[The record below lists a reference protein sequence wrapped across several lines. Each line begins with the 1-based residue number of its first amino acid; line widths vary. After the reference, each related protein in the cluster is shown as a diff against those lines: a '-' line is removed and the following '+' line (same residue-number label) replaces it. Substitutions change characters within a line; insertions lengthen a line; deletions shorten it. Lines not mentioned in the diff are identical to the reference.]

1 MAKTVNYAGTVL
13 GLNTEKYTK
22 SLNTLKTQSASCAN
36 SIKNSF
42 KGMAAGLAGAFSA
55 VASFNKIV
63 NSLKDYESKVSSL
76 SAITGNIEDAKLLFN
91 DLNNLS
97 RKIPQQFD
105 DITAAAVN
113 LNKSGIVPTEENIKA
128 LSAIAVGTNNTLASV
143 SQVVTSAA
151 LGQVKALKQLGIVA
165 KATGDQIEVS
175 YKGQKT
181 VIDNTSESIMKY
193 ISDISKNNFAETLNF
208 QMRGMTGATKN
219 LSDAWSDMW
228 TAIATGDVGK
238 EIADSIYTASRALD
252 SFTAWLKSAEIQQAL
267 GGIVRAFKGAFSTI
281 VNGLSN
287 LWQPFAD
294 FFSNL
299 SDAGE
304 KTCKAEIGYFEG
316 WFDFVRLGLGDITA
330 QLDTWYK
337 QLQAYA
343 ERAGSIIAQTVH
355 GTTYEVMNRADM
367 SVKMLAKIKEL
378 GLENTALVKRS
389 GKVDLSAILQLPKD
403 HPLLTYYMEE
413 RKRVTDANKQ
423 MKNAELASED
433 AFQKQLA
440 DIEKKNDAERK
451 KAYDDLIQTRINL
464 QNSLK
469 TKSLNYDDIFKM
481 SGGGTS
487 GSTAASSAARKL
499 AEETDKARKAYE
511 NLNAEIQRMKFN
523 ALDAIEQENTTYA
536 DRMTVLKTALEQSAI
551 TQEQYRATETELTQL
566 HLDKL
571 SELYNE
577 HYNEEAEKRNQ
588 ALQEMKQR
596 EEDWNS
602 DSTVL
607 DQFSEKIAKYN
618 LNWANLI
625 SGDFSKAKLTG
636 TQIVGVYSQ
645 AGKAISDYFGNVAQG
660 FEKNSSIY
668 KGLFALQKGFAVA
681 SSMISMY
688 QGAMNAMAA
697 PYPANLIA
705 WAQVIGQGLQII
717 SQLKSVNYSGAYDK
731 GGYIPSGAVG
741 LVGEIGPELVRGP
754 ATVTGRKDTEDL
766 MKNNGN
772 NVTVNLIEDSSRA
785 GQVNQRNSETD
796 NQMIIDVIVANIRN
810 GGEVANAMSGTYGL
824 ARQGY

>member
-76 SAITGNIEDAKLLFN
+76 SAITGNIEDAKILFN

-175 YKGQKT
+175 YKGQKS

-193 ISDISKNNFAETLNF
+193 INDISKNNFAETLNF

-252 SFTAWLKSAEIQQAL
+252 SFTAWLKSAEVQQAL

-281 VNGLSN
+281 ANGLSN
-287 LWQPFAD
+287 LWQPFSD

-389 GKVDLSAILQLPKD
+389 GKVDLSAILQLPKG
-403 HPLLTYYMEE
+403 HPLLDYYMSE
-413 RKRVTDANKQ
+413 RKRVADANKQ
-423 MKNAELASED
+423 MKNTELASED

-469 TKSLNYDDIFKM
+469 TKSLNYNDIFKM
-481 SGGGTS
+481 SGAGTS
-487 GSTAASSAARKL
+487 GSTAASSAAKKL

-511 NLNAEIQRMKFN
+511 NLNAEIQRMKYN
-523 ALDAIEQENTTYA
+523 ALDAIEQENITYA

-571 SELYNE
+571 SELYSE
-577 HYNEEAEKRNQ
+577 HYKEEAEKRTQ
-588 ALQEMKQR
+588 ALQEIKQR

-602 DSTVL
+602 NSTVL

-645 AGKAISDYFGNVAQG
+645 AGKAISDYFGSVAQG
-660 FEKNSSIY
+660 FEKNSGIY

-717 SQLKSVNYSGAYDK
+717 GQLKSVNYTGAYDK

-766 MKNNGN
+766 MKNSGN

-785 GQVNQRNSETD
+785 GQVQQRTD
-796 NQMIIDVIVANIRN
+796 NDQQMIIDVIVANIRN

>member
-76 SAITGNIEDAKLLFN
+76 SAITGNIEDAKILFN

-175 YKGQKT
+175 YKGQKS

-252 SFTAWLKSAEIQQAL
+252 SFTEWLKSAEVQQAL
-267 GGIVRAFKGAFSTI
+267 GGIVRVFKGAFSTI
-281 VNGLSN
+281 ANGLSN
-287 LWQPFAD
+287 LWQPFSD

-367 SVKMLAKIKEL
+367 SVKMLSKIKEL
-378 GLENTALVKRS
+378 GLENTALVKKS
-389 GKVDLSAILQLPKD
+389 GKVDLSAILQLPKG
-403 HPLLTYYMEE
+403 HPLLDYYMAE
-413 RKRVTDANKQ
+413 RKRVTDANKH
-423 MKNAELASED
+423 MKDAELVSED

-440 DIEKKNDAERK
+440 DIEKKNDEERK
-451 KAYDDLIQTRINL
+451 KAYNDLIQTRINL

-469 TKSLNYDDIFKM
+469 TKSLNYNDIFKM
-481 SGGGTS
+481 SGAGTS

-499 AEETDKARKAYE
+499 AEETDKARKSYE
-511 NLNAEIQRMKFN
+511 NLTAEIQRMKFN
-523 ALDAIEQENTTYA
+523 ALDAIEQENSTYA
-536 DRMTVLKTALEQSAI
+536 NRMTVLKTALEQSAI

-571 SELYNE
+571 SELYSE
-577 HYNEEAEKRNQ
+577 HYEREAEKRNQ

-602 DSTVL
+602 NSTVL

-636 TQIVGVYSQ
+636 TQIAGVYSQ

-717 SQLKSVNYSGAYDK
+717 GQLKSVNYSGAYDK
-731 GGYIPSGAVG
+731 GGYIPSGSIG

-766 MKNNGN
+766 MKNNGS

-785 GQVNQRNSETD
+785 GQVQQRTD
-796 NQMIIDVIVANIRN
+796 NDQQMIIDVIVANIRN

>member
-76 SAITGNIEDAKLLFN
+76 SAITGNIEDAKILFN

-113 LNKSGIVPTEENIKA
+113 LNKSGIVPTEENIRA

-151 LGQVKALKQLGIVA
+151 LGQVKTLKQLGIVA

-252 SFTAWLKSAEIQQAL
+252 SFTAWLKSAEVQQAL

-281 VNGLSN
+281 ANGLSN
-287 LWQPFAD
+287 LWQPFSD

-367 SVKMLAKIKEL
+367 SVKMLSKIKEL
-378 GLENTALVKRS
+378 GLENTALVKKS
-389 GKVDLSAILQLPKD
+389 GKVDLSAILQLPKG
-403 HPLLTYYMEE
+403 HPLLDYYMAE

-423 MKNAELASED
+423 MKDAELVSED

-440 DIEKKNDAERK
+440 DIEKKNDEERK

-469 TKSLNYDDIFKM
+469 TKSLNYNDIFKM
-481 SGGGTS
+481 SGSGS
-487 GSTAASSAARKL
+487 AGSTAASSAARKL

-511 NLNAEIQRMKFN
+511 NLNSEIQRMKFN
-523 ALDAIEQENTTYA
+523 ALDAIEQENATYA

-551 TQEQYRATETELTQL
+551 TQEQYRATEQELTQL

-571 SELYNE
+571 SELYSE
-577 HYNEEAEKRNQ
+577 HYKEEAEKRNQ

-660 FEKNSSIY
+660 FEKNSGIY

-717 SQLKSVNYSGAYDK
+717 GQLKSVNYSGAYDK
-731 GGYIPSGAVG
+731 GGYIPSGSVG

-785 GQVNQRNSETD
+785 GQVQQRTD
-796 NQMIIDVIVANIRN
+796 NDQQMIIDVIVANIRN

>member
-76 SAITGNIEDAKLLFN
+76 SAITGNIEDAKILFN

-193 ISDISKNNFAETLNF
+193 INDISKNNFAETLNF

-228 TAIATGDVGK
+228 TAIATGDVGR
-238 EIADSIYTASRALD
+238 EIADSIYSASRALD

-281 VNGLSN
+281 ANGLSN

-343 ERAGSIIAQTVH
+343 ERAGSIIAQTV
-355 GTTYEVMNRADM
+355 M

-378 GLENTALVKRS
+378 GLENTALVKKS
-389 GKVDLSAILQLPKD
+389 GKVDLSAILQLPKG
-403 HPLLTYYMEE
+403 HPLLDYYMSE
-413 RKRVTDANKQ
+413 RKRVADANKQ
-423 MKNAELASED
+423 MKNTELASED
-433 AFQKQLA
+433 AFQKRLA
-440 DIEKKNDAERK
+440 DIEKKNDDERK

-469 TKSLNYDDIFKM
+469 TKSLNYNDIFKM
-481 SGGGTS
+481 SGAGTS
-487 GSTAASSAARKL
+487 GSTAASAAARKL

-511 NLNAEIQRMKFN
+511 NLNAEI
-523 ALDAIEQENTTYA
+523 
-536 DRMTVLKTALEQSAI
+536 
-551 TQEQYRATETELTQL
+551 
-566 HLDKL
+566 
-571 SELYNE
+571 E
-577 HYNEEAEKRNQ
+577 HH
-588 ALQEMKQR
+588 
-596 EEDWNS
+596 
-602 DSTVL
+602 
-607 DQFSEKIAKYN
+607 
-618 LNWANLI
+618 
-625 SGDFSKAKLTG
+625 
-636 TQIVGVYSQ
+636 
-645 AGKAISDYFGNVAQG
+645 
-660 FEKNSSIY
+660 
-668 KGLFALQKGFAVA
+668 
-681 SSMISMY
+681 
-688 QGAMNAMAA
+688 
-697 PYPANLIA
+697 
-705 WAQVIGQGLQII
+705 
-717 SQLKSVNYSGAYDK
+717 
-731 GGYIPSGAVG
+731 
-741 LVGEIGPELVRGP
+741 
-754 ATVTGRKDTEDL
+754 
-766 MKNNGN
+766 
-772 NVTVNLIEDSSRA
+772 
-785 GQVNQRNSETD
+785 
-796 NQMIIDVIVANIRN
+796 IR
-810 GGEVANAMSGTYGL
+810 
-824 ARQGY
+824 

>member
-151 LGQVKALKQLGIVA
+151 LGQVKSLKQLGIVA
-165 KATGDQIEVS
+165 KVTGDQIEVS
-175 YKGQKT
+175 YKGQKS

-193 ISDISKNNFAETLNF
+193 IGDISKNNFAETLNF

-228 TAIATGDVGK
+228 TAIATGDVGR

-281 VNGLSN
+281 ANGLSN

-403 HPLLTYYMEE
+403 HPLLAYYMEE
-413 RKRVTDANKQ
+413 RKRVADANKQ
-423 MKNAELASED
+423 MKNTELASED

-440 DIEKKNDAERK
+440 DIEKKNNDERK

-469 TKSLNYDDIFKM
+469 TKSLNYNDIFKM
-481 SGGGTS
+481 SGAGTS

-499 AEETDKARKAYE
+499 AEETDKALKAYE

-523 ALDAIEQENTTYA
+523 ALDAIEQENSTYA
-536 DRMTVLKTALEQSAI
+536 ERMTVLKTALEQSAI

-571 SELYNE
+571 SELYSE
-577 HYNEEAEKRNQ
+577 HYKEEAEKRNQ
-588 ALQEMKQR
+588 ALQEIKQR

-602 DSTVL
+602 NSTVL

-645 AGKAISDYFGNVAQG
+645 AGKAISDYFGSVAQG
-660 FEKNSSIY
+660 FEKNSGIY

-705 WAQVIGQGLQII
+705 WAQVIGQGLQIVG
-717 SQLKSVNYSGAYDK
+717 QLKSVNYSGAYDK
-731 GGYIPSGAVG
+731 GGYIPSGSVG

-785 GQVNQRNSETD
+785 GQVQQRTD
-796 NQMIIDVIVANIRN
+796 NDQQTIIDVIVANIRN

>member
-42 KGMAAGLAGAFSA
+42 KGMAAGLTGAFSA

-76 SAITGNIEDAKLLFN
+76 SAITGNIEDAKILFQ

-193 ISDISKNNFAETLNF
+193 INDISKNNFAETLNF

-228 TAIATGDVGK
+228 TAIATGDVGR

-281 VNGLSN
+281 ANGLSN
-287 LWQPFAD
+287 LWQPFSD

-355 GTTYEVMNRADM
+355 GTTYDVMNRADL

-378 GLENTALVKRS
+378 GLENTALVKKS
-389 GKVDLSAILQLPKD
+389 GKVDLSAILQLPKG
-403 HPLLTYYMEE
+403 HPLLDYYMAE

-423 MKNAELASED
+423 IKNAELASED

-440 DIEKKNDAERK
+440 DIEKKNDEERK
-451 KAYDDLIQTRINL
+451 K
-464 QNSLK
+464 
-469 TKSLNYDDIFKM
+469 NYNDIFKM
-481 SGGGTS
+481 SGSGTS

-511 NLNAEIQRMKFN
+511 NLTAEIQRMKFN

-536 DRMTVLKTALEQSAI
+536 NRMTVLKTALEQSAI
-551 TQEQYRATETELTQL
+551 TQEQYRTTEQELTQL

-571 SELYNE
+571 SELYTE
-577 HYNEEAEKRNQ
+577 HYEREAEKRKEQ
-588 ALQEMKQR
+588 IDRLRETERDWSESTPLDAFTDKLQKYGLTW
-596 EEDWNS
+596 DN
-602 DSTVL
+602 VL
-607 DQFSEKIAKYN
+607 TGNFQKS
-618 LNWANLI
+618 
-625 SGDFSKAKLTG
+625 KLTA
-636 TQIVGVYSQ
+636 TQITGVYAQ
-645 AGKAISDYFGNVAQG
+645 ASSAIGGYIGNIAQG
-660 FEKNSSIY
+660 FEKNSGMY
-668 KGLFALQKGFAVA
+668 KALFALQKSFAVA
-681 SSMISMY
+681 SSILSIY
-688 QGAMNAMAA
+688 QGAANAMAA
-697 PYPANLIA
+697 PYPQNLVA
-705 WAQVIGQGLQII
+705 WAGVLAQGLSLVAQI
-717 SQLKSVNYSGAYDK
+717 KSINYSGAYDK
-731 GGYIPSGAVG
+731 GGYIPSGTVG
-741 LVGEIGPELVRGP
+741 LVGEIGPELIKGP
-754 ATVTGRKDTEDL
+754 ATVTGRKDTAEL
-766 MKNNGN
+766 MKQNTI
-772 NVTVNLIEDSSRA
+772 TVNLIEDSSKA
-785 GQVNQRNSETD
+785 GTVQQSERD
-796 NQMIIDVIVANIRN
+796 DQQMIDIFVANIRS
-810 GGEVANAMSGTYGL
+810 GGDTASVLESTYGL
-824 ARQGY
+824 KRVGY

>member
-22 SLNTLKTQSASCAN
+22 SLQTLKTQSASCAN

-76 SAITGNIEDAKLLFN
+76 SAITGNIEDAKLLFQ

-175 YKGQKT
+175 YKGQKS

-193 ISDISKNNFAETLNF
+193 ISDISKNNFAETLNY

-252 SFTAWLKSAEIQQAL
+252 SFTEWLKSAEVQQAL

-281 VNGLSN
+281 ANGLSN
-287 LWQPFAD
+287 LWQPFSD

-367 SVKMLAKIKEL
+367 SIKMLAKIKEL
-378 GLENTALVKRS
+378 GLENTALVKKS
-389 GKVDLSAILQLPKD
+389 GKVDLSAILQLPKG
-403 HPLLTYYMEE
+403 HPLLDYYMSE
-413 RKRVTDANKQ
+413 RKRVADANKQ
-423 MKNAELASED
+423 MKNTELASED

-440 DIEKKNDAERK
+440 DIENKNDAERK

-469 TKSLNYDDIFKM
+469 TKSLNYNDIFKM
-481 SGGGTS
+481 SGSGTS

-571 SELYNE
+571 SELHSE
-577 HYNEEAEKRNQ
+577 HYKEDAEKRNQ
-588 ALQEMKQR
+588 ALQEMKQQ

-645 AGKAISDYFGNVAQG
+645 AGKAISDYFGSVAQG
-660 FEKNSSIY
+660 FEKNSGIY

-697 PYPANLIA
+697 PYPANLLA

-717 SQLKSVNYSGAYDK
+717 GQLKSVNYTGAYDK

-741 LVGEIGPELVRGP
+741 LVGEIGPELIRGP
-754 ATVTGRKDTEDL
+754 ATVTGRKETEDL

-772 NVTVNLIEDSSRA
+772 NVTVNLIEDASRA
-785 GQVNQRNSETD
+785 GQVQQRTD
-796 NQMIIDVIVANIRN
+796 NDQQMIIDVIVANIRN

>member
-22 SLNTLKTQSASCAN
+22 SLQTLKTQSASCAN

-76 SAITGNIEDAKLLFN
+76 SAITGNIEDAKILFN

-252 SFTAWLKSAEIQQAL
+252 TFTAWLKSAEVQQAL

-281 VNGLSN
+281 ANGLSN
-287 LWQPFAD
+287 LWQPFSD

-367 SVKMLAKIKEL
+367 SVKMLSKIKEL

-389 GKVDLSAILQLPKD
+389 GKVDLSAILQLPKG
-403 HPLLTYYMEE
+403 HPLLDYYMSE

-423 MKNAELASED
+423 IKNTELASESE
-433 AFQKQLA
+433 FQKQLA
-440 DIEKKNDAERK
+440 DIEKKNNEERK

-469 TKSLNYDDIFKM
+469 TKSLNYNDIFKA
-481 SGGGTS
+481 SGAGTS

-523 ALDAIEQENTTYA
+523 ALDAIEQENSTYA

-551 TQEQYRATETELTQL
+551 TQEQYRTTEQELTQL

-571 SELYNE
+571 SELYSE
-577 HYNEEAEKRNQ
+577 HYKEEAEKRNQ

-602 DSTVL
+602 NSTVL

-618 LNWANLI
+618 LNWADLI

-645 AGKAISDYFGNVAQG
+645 AGKAISDYFGSVAQG

-717 SQLKSVNYSGAYDK
+717 GQLKSVNYSGAYDK

-766 MKNNGN
+766 MKNNGS

-785 GQVNQRNSETD
+785 GQVQQRTD
-796 NQMIIDVIVANIRN
+796 NDQQMIIDVIVSNIRN

>member
-42 KGMAAGLAGAFSA
+42 KGMAAGLTGAFSA

-175 YKGQKT
+175 YKGQKS

-193 ISDISKNNFAETLNF
+193 INDISKNNFAETLNF

-238 EIADSIYTASRALD
+238 EIADSIYTASKALD

-281 VNGLSN
+281 ANGLSN
-287 LWQPFAD
+287 LWQPFSD

-389 GKVDLSAILQLPKD
+389 GKVDLSAILQLPKG
-403 HPLLTYYMEE
+403 HPLLDYYMSE
-413 RKRVTDANKQ
+413 RSRVADANKQ

-469 TKSLNYDDIFKM
+469 TKSLNYNDIFKM
-481 SGGGTS
+481 SGAGTS

-511 NLNAEIQRMKFN
+511 NLTAEIQRMKFN

-551 TQEQYRATETELTQL
+551 TQEQYRSTEQELTQL

-571 SELYNE
+571 SELYSE
-577 HYNEEAEKRNQ
+577 HYEREAEKRNQ

-602 DSTVL
+602 NSTVL

-645 AGKAISDYFGNVAQG
+645 AGKAISDYFGSVAQG

-717 SQLKSVNYSGAYDK
+717 GQLKSVNYSGAYDK

-754 ATVTGRKDTEDL
+754 ATVTGRKDTEEL
-766 MKNNGN
+766 MKNNGS

-785 GQVNQRNSETD
+785 GQVQQRTD
-796 NQMIIDVIVANIRN
+796 NDQQTIIDVIVANIRN

>member
-193 ISDISKNNFAETLNF
+193 INDISKNNFAETLNF

-281 VNGLSN
+281 ANGLSN
-287 LWQPFAD
+287 LWQPFSD

-355 GTTYEVMNRADM
+355 GTTYDVMNRADL
-367 SVKMLAKIKEL
+367 SIKMLAKIKEL
-378 GLENTALVKRS
+378 GLENTALVKKS
-389 GKVDLSAILQLPKD
+389 GKVDLSAILQLPKG
-403 HPLLTYYMEE
+403 HPLLDYYMSE
-413 RKRVTDANKQ
+413 RKRVADANKQ
-423 MKNAELASED
+423 MKNTELASED

-469 TKSLNYDDIFKM
+469 TKSLNYNDIFKM
-481 SGGGTS
+481 SGSGTS

-523 ALDAIEQENTTYA
+523 ALDAIEQENSTYA

-571 SELYNE
+571 SELYSE
-577 HYNEEAEKRNQ
+577 HYKEEAEKRNQ
-588 ALQEMKQR
+588 ALQEIKQR

-602 DSTVL
+602 NSTVL

-645 AGKAISDYFGNVAQG
+645 AGKAISDYFGSVAQG
-660 FEKNSSIY
+660 FEKNSGIY

-717 SQLKSVNYSGAYDK
+717 GQLKSVNYSGAYDK

-754 ATVTGRKDTEDL
+754 ATVTGRKDTEEL
-766 MKNNGN
+766 MKNTGS
-772 NVTVNLIEDSSRA
+772 NVTVNLIEDASRA
-785 GQVNQRNSETD
+785 GQVQQRTD
-796 NQMIIDVIVANIRN
+796 NDQQTIIDVIVANIRN

>member
-22 SLNTLKTQSASCAN
+22 SLQTLKTQSASCAN

-55 VASFNKIV
+55 VASFHKIV

-76 SAITGNIEDAKLLFN
+76 SAITGNIEDAKILFQ

-175 YKGQKT
+175 YKGQKS

-228 TAIATGDVGK
+228 TAIATGDVGR

-252 SFTAWLKSAEIQQAL
+252 SFTAWLKSAEVQQAL

-281 VNGLSN
+281 ANGLSN
-287 LWQPFAD
+287 LWQPFSD

-355 GTTYEVMNRADM
+355 GTTYEVMNRADL
-367 SVKMLAKIKEL
+367 SVKMLSKIKEL
-378 GLENTALVKRS
+378 GLENTALVKKS
-389 GKVDLSAILQLPKD
+389 GKVDLSAILQLPKG
-403 HPLLTYYMEE
+403 HPLLDYYMAE

-423 MKNAELASED
+423 MKDAELVSED

-440 DIEKKNDAERK
+440 DIEKKNDEGRK
-451 KAYDDLIQTRINL
+451 KAYNDLIQTRINL

-469 TKSLNYDDIFKM
+469 TKSLNYNDIFKM
-481 SGGGTS
+481 SGAGTS

-523 ALDAIEQENTTYA
+523 ALDAIEQENSTYA

-571 SELYNE
+571 SELYSE
-577 HYNEEAEKRNQ
+577 HYEREAEKRNQ
-588 ALQEMKQR
+588 ALQEIKQR

-602 DSTVL
+602 NSTVL

-645 AGKAISDYFGNVAQG
+645 AGKAISDYFGSVAQG
-660 FEKNSSIY
+660 FEKNSGIY

-697 PYPANLIA
+697 PYPANLLA

-717 SQLKSVNYSGAYDK
+717 GQLKSVNYSGAYDK

-766 MKNNGN
+766 MKNNGS

-785 GQVNQRNSETD
+785 GQVQQRTD
-796 NQMIIDVIVANIRN
+796 NDQQTIIDVIVANIRN

>member
-175 YKGQKT
+175 YKGQKS

-193 ISDISKNNFAETLNF
+193 ISDISKNNFAETLNY

-219 LSDAWSDMW
+219 LSDAWGDMW
-228 TAIATGDVGK
+228 TAIATGDVGH

-252 SFTAWLKSAEIQQAL
+252 SFTAWLKSAEVQQAL

-281 VNGLSN
+281 ANGLSN
-287 LWQPFAD
+287 LWQPFSD

-378 GLENTALVKRS
+378 GLENTALVKKS
-389 GKVDLSAILQLPKD
+389 GKVDLSAILQLPKG
-403 HPLLTYYMEE
+403 HPLLDYYMAE

-423 MKNAELASED
+423 MKDAELASED

-469 TKSLNYDDIFKM
+469 TKSLNYNDIFKM
-481 SGGGTS
+481 SGSGTS

-511 NLNAEIQRMKFN
+511 NLTAEIQRMKFN
-523 ALDAIEQENTTYA
+523 ALDAIEQENSTYA

-571 SELYNE
+571 SELYSE
-577 HYNEEAEKRNQ
+577 HYKEEAEKRNQ
-588 ALQEMKQR
+588 ALQEIKQQ

-602 DSTVL
+602 NSTVL

-645 AGKAISDYFGNVAQG
+645 AGKAISDYFGSVAQG
-660 FEKNSSIY
+660 FEKNSGIY

-717 SQLKSVNYSGAYDK
+717 GQLKSVNCSGAYDK

-766 MKNNGN
+766 MKNNGS

-785 GQVNQRNSETD
+785 GQVQQRTD
-796 NQMIIDVIVANIRN
+796 NDQQMIIDVIVANIRN

>member
-42 KGMAAGLAGAFSA
+42 KGMAAGLTGAFSA

-193 ISDISKNNFAETLNF
+193 INDISKNNFAETLNF

-228 TAIATGDVGK
+228 TAIATGDVGR

-252 SFTAWLKSAEIQQAL
+252 SFTQWLKSAEVQQAL

-281 VNGLSN
+281 ANGLSN
-287 LWQPFAD
+287 LWQPFSD

-378 GLENTALVKRS
+378 GLENTALVKKS
-389 GKVDLSAILQLPKD
+389 GKVDLSAILQLPKG
-403 HPLLTYYMEE
+403 HPLLDYYMSE
-413 RKRVTDANKQ
+413 RKRVADANKE
-423 MKNAELASED
+423 MKNTELASED

-440 DIEKKNDAERK
+440 DIEKKNNQERA

-469 TKSLNYDDIFKM
+469 TKSLNYNDIFKM
-481 SGGGTS
+481 SGAGTS

-523 ALDAIEQENTTYA
+523 ALDAIEQENSTYA
-536 DRMTVLKTALEQSAI
+536 NRMTVLKTALEQNAI
-551 TQEQYRATETELTQL
+551 TQEQYRTTEQELTQL

-571 SELYNE
+571 SELYSE
-577 HYNEEAEKRNQ
+577 HYKEEAEKRNQ

-618 LNWANLI
+618 LNWSNLI

-645 AGKAISDYFGNVAQG
+645 AGKAISDYFGSVAQG
-660 FEKNSSIY
+660 FEKNSGIY

-697 PYPANLIA
+697 PYPANLLA

-717 SQLKSVNYSGAYDK
+717 GQLKSVNYSGAYDK

-741 LVGEIGPELVRGP
+741 LVGEIGPELIRGP
-754 ATVTGRKDTEDL
+754 ATVTGRKDTEEL

-785 GQVNQRNSETD
+785 GQVQQRTD
-796 NQMIIDVIVANIRN
+796 NDQQTIIDVIVANIRN

>member
-42 KGMAAGLAGAFSA
+42 KGMAAGLTGAFSA

-76 SAITGNIEDAKLLFN
+76 SAITGNIEDAKILFN

-113 LNKSGIVPTEENIKA
+113 LNKSGIAPTEENIKA

-175 YKGQKT
+175 YKGQKS

-193 ISDISKNNFAETLNF
+193 INDISKNNFAETLNF

-281 VNGLSN
+281 ANGLSN
-287 LWQPFAD
+287 LWQPFSD

-378 GLENTALVKRS
+378 GLENTALVKKS
-389 GKVDLSAILQLPKD
+389 GKVDLSAILQLPKG
-403 HPLLTYYMEE
+403 HPLLDYYMSE

-423 MKNAELASED
+423 MKNAELVSESE
-433 AFQKQLA
+433 FQKQLA
-440 DIEKKNDAERK
+440 DIEKKNNQERA

-469 TKSLNYDDIFKM
+469 TKSLNYNDIFKM
-481 SGGGTS
+481 SGSGTS

-536 DRMTVLKTALEQSAI
+536 NRMTVLKTALEQSAI
-551 TQEQYRATETELTQL
+551 TQEQYRTTEQELTQL

-577 HYNEEAEKRNQ
+577 HYKEEAEKRDQ

-602 DSTVL
+602 NSTVL

-681 SSMISMY
+681 SSMVSMY

-717 SQLKSVNYSGAYDK
+717 GQLKSVNYSGAYDK

-741 LVGEIGPELVRGP
+741 LVGEIGPELIRGP
-754 ATVTGRKDTEDL
+754 ATVTGRKDTEEL
-766 MKNNGN
+766 MKNNGS

-785 GQVNQRNSETD
+785 GQVQQRTD
-796 NQMIIDVIVANIRN
+796 NDQQTIIDVIVANIRN

>member
-76 SAITGNIEDAKLLFN
+76 SAITGNIEDAKILFN

-175 YKGQKT
+175 YKGQKS

-193 ISDISKNNFAETLNF
+193 INDISKNNFAETLNF

-281 VNGLSN
+281 ANGLSN

-389 GKVDLSAILQLPKD
+389 GKVDLSAILQLPKG
-403 HPLLTYYMEE
+403 HPLLDYYMSE
-413 RKRVTDANKQ
+413 RSRVADANKQ

-469 TKSLNYDDIFKM
+469 TKSLNYNDIFKM
-481 SGGGTS
+481 SGAGTS

-536 DRMTVLKTALEQSAI
+536 NRMTVLKTALEQSAI
-551 TQEQYRATETELTQL
+551 TQEQYRTTEQELTQL

-571 SELYNE
+571 SELYSE
-577 HYNEEAEKRNQ
+577 HYEREAEKRKEQ
-588 ALQEMKQR
+588 IDRLRETERDWSESTPLDAFTDKLQKYGLTW
-596 EEDWNS
+596 DN
-602 DSTVL
+602 VL
-607 DQFSEKIAKYN
+607 TGNFQKS
-618 LNWANLI
+618 
-625 SGDFSKAKLTG
+625 KLTA
-636 TQIVGVYSQ
+636 TQITGVYAQ
-645 AGKAISDYFGNVAQG
+645 ASSAIGGYIGNIAQG
-660 FEKNSSIY
+660 FEKNSGMY
-668 KGLFALQKGFAVA
+668 KALFALQKSFAVA
-681 SSMISMY
+681 SSILSIY
-688 QGAMNAMAA
+688 QGAANAMAA
-697 PYPANLIA
+697 PYPQNLVA
-705 WAQVIGQGLQII
+705 WAGVLAQGLALVGQI
-717 SQLKSVNYSGAYDK
+717 KSINYSGAYDK

-741 LVGEIGPELVRGP
+741 LVGEIGPELIKGP
-754 ATVTGRKDTEDL
+754 ATVTGRKDTAEML
-766 MKNNGN
+766 KQNTI
-772 NVTVNLIEDSSRA
+772 TVNLIEDRERA
-785 GQVNQRNSETD
+785 GTVQQSERD
-796 NQMIIDVIVANIRN
+796 DQQMIDIFVANIRS
-810 GGEVANAMSGTYGL
+810 GGDTASVLESTYGL
-824 ARQGY
+824 KRVGY

>member
-76 SAITGNIEDAKLLFN
+76 SAITGNIENAKILFN

-151 LGQVKALKQLGIVA
+151 LGQVKSLKQLGIVA
-165 KATGDQIEVS
+165 KVTGDQIEVS
-175 YKGQKT
+175 YKGQKS

-193 ISDISKNNFAETLNF
+193 IGDISKNNFAETLNF

-252 SFTAWLKSAEIQQAL
+252 SFTQWLKSAEVQQAL

-281 VNGLSN
+281 ANGLSN

-355 GTTYEVMNRADM
+355 GTTYEVMNRADL
-367 SVKMLAKIKEL
+367 SIKMLAKIKEL

-389 GKVDLSAILQLPKD
+389 GKVDLSAILQLPKG
-403 HPLLTYYMEE
+403 HPLLDYYMSE

-423 MKNAELASED
+423 MKDAELASED

-440 DIEKKNDAERK
+440 DIEKKNNDERK

-469 TKSLNYDDIFKM
+469 TKSLNYNDIFKM
-481 SGGGTS
+481 SGAGTS

-523 ALDAIEQENTTYA
+523 ALDAIEQENSTYA
-536 DRMTVLKTALEQSAI
+536 ERMTVLKTALEQSAI

-571 SELYNE
+571 SELYSE
-577 HYNEEAEKRNQ
+577 HYKEEAEKRNQ
-588 ALQEMKQR
+588 ALQEIKQR

-602 DSTVL
+602 NSTVL

-645 AGKAISDYFGNVAQG
+645 AGKAISDYFGSVAQG
-660 FEKNSSIY
+660 FEKNSGIY

-705 WAQVIGQGLQII
+705 WAQVIGQGLQIVG
-717 SQLKSVNYSGAYDK
+717 QLKSVNYSGAYDK
-731 GGYIPSGAVG
+731 GGYIPSGSVG

-785 GQVNQRNSETD
+785 GQVQQRTD
-796 NQMIIDVIVANIRN
+796 NDQQTIIDVIVANIRN

>member
-42 KGMAAGLAGAFSA
+42 KGMAAGLTGAFSA

-76 SAITGNIEDAKLLFN
+76 SAITGNIEDAKILFN

-193 ISDISKNNFAETLNF
+193 INDISKNNFADTLNF

-228 TAIATGDVGK
+228 TAIATGDVGR
-238 EIADSIYTASRALD
+238 EIADSIYTASKALD

-281 VNGLSN
+281 ANGLSN

-378 GLENTALVKRS
+378 GLENTALVKKS
-389 GKVDLSAILQLPKD
+389 GKVDLSAILQLPKG
-403 HPLLTYYMEE
+403 HPLLDYYMAE
-413 RKRVTDANKQ
+413 RKRVADANKQ
-423 MKNAELASED
+423 IKNTELASESE
-433 AFQKQLA
+433 FQKQLA
-440 DIEKKNDAERK
+440 DIEKKNDNERK

-469 TKSLNYDDIFKM
+469 TKSLNYNDIFKM
-481 SGGGTS
+481 SGSGTS

-536 DRMTVLKTALEQSAI
+536 NRMTVLKTALEQSAI
-551 TQEQYRATETELTQL
+551 TQEQYRTTETELTQL

-577 HYNEEAEKRNQ
+577 HYKEEAEKRNQ

-602 DSTVL
+602 NSTVL

-645 AGKAISDYFGNVAQG
+645 AGKAISDYFGSVAQG
-660 FEKNSSIY
+660 FEKNSGIY

-697 PYPANLIA
+697 PYPANLLA

-717 SQLKSVNYSGAYDK
+717 GQLKSVNYSGAYDK
-731 GGYIPSGAVG
+731 GGYIPSGSVG
-741 LVGEIGPELVRGP
+741 LVGEIGPELIRGP
-754 ATVTGRKDTEDL
+754 ATVTGRKDTEEL
-766 MKNNGN
+766 MKNNGS

-785 GQVNQRNSETD
+785 GQVQQRTD
-796 NQMIIDVIVANIRN
+796 NDQQTIIDVIVANIRN

-824 ARQGY
+824 SRQGY

>member
-76 SAITGNIEDAKLLFN
+76 SAITGNIEDAKILFQ

-175 YKGQKT
+175 YKGQKS

-193 ISDISKNNFAETLNF
+193 VSDISKNNFAETLNF

-238 EIADSIYTASRALD
+238 EIADSIYTASKALD

-281 VNGLSN
+281 ANGLSN

-355 GTTYEVMNRADM
+355 GTTYEVMNRADL
-367 SVKMLAKIKEL
+367 SVKMLSKIKEL
-378 GLENTALVKRS
+378 GLENTALVKKS
-389 GKVDLSAILQLPKD
+389 GKVDLSAILQLPKG
-403 HPLLTYYMEE
+403 HPLLDYYMSE
-413 RKRVTDANKQ
+413 RSRVADANKQ
-423 MKNAELASED
+423 MKNTELASED

-469 TKSLNYDDIFKM
+469 TKSLNYNDIFKM
-481 SGGGTS
+481 SGSGTS

-511 NLNAEIQRMKFN
+511 NLSAEIQRMKFN
-523 ALDAIEQENTTYA
+523 ALDAIEQENATYA
-536 DRMTVLKTALEQSAI
+536 NRMTVLKTALEQSAI

-571 SELYNE
+571 SELYSE
-577 HYNEEAEKRNQ
+577 HYKEEAEKRDQ

-602 DSTVL
+602 NSTVL

-645 AGKAISDYFGNVAQG
+645 AGKAISDYFGSVAQG

-717 SQLKSVNYSGAYDK
+717 GQLKSVNYSGAYDK

-754 ATVTGRKDTEDL
+754 ATVTGRKDTEEL
-766 MKNNGN
+766 MKNNGS
-772 NVTVNLIEDSSRA
+772 NVTVNLIEDASRA
-785 GQVNQRNSETD
+785 GQVQQRTD
-796 NQMIIDVIVANIRN
+796 NDQQTIIDVIVANIRN

>member
-193 ISDISKNNFAETLNF
+193 INDISKNNFAETLNF

-281 VNGLSN
+281 ANGLSN

-367 SVKMLAKIKEL
+367 SIKMLAKIKEL

-389 GKVDLSAILQLPKD
+389 GKVDLSAILQLPKG
-403 HPLLTYYMEE
+403 HPLLDYYMSE

-423 MKNAELASED
+423 MQNTELASED

-440 DIEKKNDAERK
+440 DIEKKNNDERK

-469 TKSLNYDDIFKM
+469 TKSLNYNDIFKM
-481 SGGGTS
+481 SGSGTS

-523 ALDAIEQENTTYA
+523 ALDAIEQENSTYA

-551 TQEQYRATETELTQL
+551 TQEQYRATEQELTQL

-571 SELYNE
+571 SELYSE
-577 HYNEEAEKRNQ
+577 HYEREAEKRNQ

-645 AGKAISDYFGNVAQG
+645 AGKAISDYFGSVAQG

-717 SQLKSVNYSGAYDK
+717 GQLKSVNYSGAYDK
-731 GGYIPSGAVG
+731 GGYIPSGSVG
-741 LVGEIGPELVRGP
+741 LVGEIGPELIRGP
-754 ATVTGRKDTEDL
+754 ATVTGRKDTEEL
-766 MKNNGN
+766 MKNNGS
-772 NVTVNLIEDSSRA
+772 NVTVNLIEDASRA
-785 GQVNQRNSETD
+785 GQVQQRTD
-796 NQMIIDVIVANIRN
+796 NDQQTIIDVIVANIRN

>member
-175 YKGQKT
+175 YKGQKS

-193 ISDISKNNFAETLNF
+193 INDISKNNFAETLNF

-252 SFTAWLKSAEIQQAL
+252 SFTAWLKSAEVQQAL

-281 VNGLSN
+281 ANGLSN
-287 LWQPFAD
+287 LWQPFSD

-389 GKVDLSAILQLPKD
+389 GKVDLSAILQLPKG
-403 HPLLTYYMEE
+403 HPLLDYYMEE

-423 MKNAELASED
+423 IKNTELASESE
-433 AFQKQLA
+433 FQKQLA

-469 TKSLNYDDIFKM
+469 TKSLNYNDIFKM
-481 SGGGTS
+481 SGAGTS
-487 GSTAASSAARKL
+487 GSTGASSAARKL

-523 ALDAIEQENTTYA
+523 ALDAIEQENSTYA
-536 DRMTVLKTALEQSAI
+536 ERMTVLKTALEQSAI

-571 SELYNE
+571 SELYSE
-577 HYNEEAEKRNQ
+577 HYKEEAEKRNQ

-645 AGKAISDYFGNVAQG
+645 AGKAISDYFGSVAQG
-660 FEKNSSIY
+660 FEKNSGIY

-717 SQLKSVNYSGAYDK
+717 GQLKSVNYTGAYDK

-785 GQVNQRNSETD
+785 GQVQQRTD
-796 NQMIIDVIVANIRN
+796 NDQQMIIDVIVSNIRN

>member
-76 SAITGNIEDAKLLFN
+76 SAITGNIEDAKILFN

-175 YKGQKT
+175 YKGQKS

-193 ISDISKNNFAETLNF
+193 INDISKNNFAETLNF

-252 SFTAWLKSAEIQQAL
+252 SFTAWLKSAEVQQAL

-281 VNGLSN
+281 ANGLSN
-287 LWQPFAD
+287 LWQPFSD

-355 GTTYEVMNRADM
+355 GTTYDVMNRADL
-367 SVKMLAKIKEL
+367 SIKMLAKIKEL
-378 GLENTALVKRS
+378 GLENTALVKKS
-389 GKVDLSAILQLPKD
+389 GKVDLSAILQLPKG
-403 HPLLTYYMEE
+403 HPLLDYYMSE

-423 MKNAELASED
+423 MKDAELASED

-440 DIEKKNDAERK
+440 DIEKKNDDERK
-451 KAYDDLIQTRINL
+451 KAYNDLIQTRINL

-469 TKSLNYDDIFKM
+469 TKSLNYNDIFKM
-481 SGGGTS
+481 SGAGTS
-487 GSTAASSAARKL
+487 GSTAASNAARKL

-511 NLNAEIQRMKFN
+511 NLTAEIQRMKFN
-523 ALDAIEQENTTYA
+523 ALDAIEQENSTYA
-536 DRMTVLKTALEQSAI
+536 NRMTVLKTALEQSAI
-551 TQEQYRATETELTQL
+551 TQEQYRATEQELTQL

-571 SELYNE
+571 SELYSE
-577 HYNEEAEKRNQ
+577 HYEREAEKRNQ
-588 ALQEMKQR
+588 ALQEIKQR

-602 DSTVL
+602 NSTVL

-645 AGKAISDYFGNVAQG
+645 AGKAISDYFGSVAQG
-660 FEKNSSIY
+660 FEKNSGIY

-681 SSMISMY
+681 SSMLSMY

-697 PYPANLIA
+697 PYPANLLA

-717 SQLKSVNYSGAYDK
+717 GQLKSVNYSGAYDK

-785 GQVNQRNSETD
+785 GQVQQRTD
-796 NQMIIDVIVANIRN
+796 NDQQTIIDVIVANIRN

>member
-22 SLNTLKTQSASCAN
+22 SLQTLKTQSASCAN

-42 KGMAAGLAGAFSA
+42 KGMAAGLTGAFSA

-76 SAITGNIEDAKLLFN
+76 SAITGNIEDAKILFN

-113 LNKSGIVPTEENIKA
+113 LNKSGIVPTEENIKSLA
-128 LSAIAVGTNNTLASV
+128 AIAVGTNNTLASV
-143 SQVVTSAA
+143 SQIVTSAA
-151 LGQVKALKQLGIVA
+151 LGQVKSLKQLGIVA
-165 KATGDQIEVS
+165 KVTGDQIEVS

-219 LSDAWSDMW
+219 LSDSWSDMW
-228 TAIATGDVGK
+228 TAIATGDVGR

-252 SFTAWLKSAEIQQAL
+252 SFTAWLKSAEVQQAL

-281 VNGLSN
+281 ANGLSN
-287 LWQPFAD
+287 LWQPFSD

-343 ERAGSIIAQTVH
+343 ERAGSLVAQTVH

-378 GLENTALVKRS
+378 GLENTALVKKS
-389 GKVDLSAILQLPKD
+389 GKVDLSAILQLPKG
-403 HPLLTYYMEE
+403 HPLLDYYMSE

-423 MKNAELASED
+423 IKNTELASED

-440 DIEKKNDAERK
+440 DIEKKNDEERK
-451 KAYDDLIQTRINL
+451 KAYNDLIQTRINL

-469 TKSLNYDDIFKM
+469 TKSLNYNDMFKM
-481 SGGGTS
+481 SGSGTS
-487 GSTAASSAARKL
+487 GSTAASAAARKL

-511 NLNAEIQRMKFN
+511 NLNSEIQRMKFN

-551 TQEQYRATETELTQL
+551 TQEQYRTTETELTQL

-571 SELYNE
+571 SELYSE
-577 HYNEEAEKRNQ
+577 HYEREAEKRNQ

-602 DSTVL
+602 NSTVL

-618 LNWANLI
+618 LNWADLI

-645 AGKAISDYFGNVAQG
+645 AGKAISDYFGSVAQG
-660 FEKNSSIY
+660 FEKNSGIY

-717 SQLKSVNYSGAYDK
+717 GQLKSVNYSGAYDK
-731 GGYIPSGAVG
+731 GGYIPSGSIG

-754 ATVTGRKDTEDL
+754 ATVTGRKDTEEL
-766 MKNNGN
+766 MKNNGS

-785 GQVNQRNSETD
+785 GQVQQRTD
-796 NQMIIDVIVANIRN
+796 NDQQTIIDVIVANIRN

>member
-42 KGMAAGLAGAFSA
+42 KGMAAGLTGAFSA

-76 SAITGNIEDAKLLFN
+76 SAITGNIEDAKILFN

-128 LSAIAVGTNNTLASV
+128 LSAIAVGTNNTLAGV

-175 YKGQKT
+175 YKGQQT

-193 ISDISKNNFAETLNF
+193 INDISKNNFAETLNF

-228 TAIATGDVGK
+228 TAIATGDVGR

-252 SFTAWLKSAEIQQAL
+252 SFTAWLKSAEVQQAL

-281 VNGLSN
+281 ANGLSN
-287 LWQPFAD
+287 LWQPFSD

-355 GTTYEVMNRADM
+355 GTTYEVMNRADL
-367 SVKMLAKIKEL
+367 SIKMLAKIKEL

-389 GKVDLSAILQLPKD
+389 GKVDLSAILQLPKG
-403 HPLLTYYMEE
+403 HPLLDYYMTE

-423 MKNAELASED
+423 MKDAELASED

-481 SGGGTS
+481 SGAGTS

-523 ALDAIEQENTTYA
+523 SLDAIEQENSTYA
-536 DRMTVLKTALEQSAI
+536 DRMTVLKTALEQNAI
-551 TQEQYRATETELTQL
+551 TQEQYRTTEQELTQL

-577 HYNEEAEKRNQ
+577 HYEREAEKRNQ

-602 DSTVL
+602 NSTVL

-645 AGKAISDYFGNVAQG
+645 AGKAISDYFGSVAQG
-660 FEKNSSIY
+660 FEKNSGIY

-697 PYPANLIA
+697 PYPANLLA

-717 SQLKSVNYSGAYDK
+717 GQLKSINYTGAYDK
-731 GGYIPSGAVG
+731 GGYIPGGAVG
-741 LVGEIGPELVRGP
+741 LVGEIGPELIRGP
-754 ATVTGRKDTEDL
+754 ATVTGRKDTEEL
-766 MKNNGN
+766 MKNNGS

-785 GQVNQRNSETD
+785 GQVQQRTD
-796 NQMIIDVIVANIRN
+796 NDQQTIIDVIVANIRN

>member
-42 KGMAAGLAGAFSA
+42 KGMAAGLTGAFSA

-76 SAITGNIEDAKLLFN
+76 SAITGNIEDAKILFN

-175 YKGQKT
+175 YKGQKS

-193 ISDISKNNFAETLNF
+193 INDISKNNFAETLNF

-281 VNGLSN
+281 ANGLSN

-316 WFDFVRLGLGDITA
+316 WFDFVCLGLGDITA

-343 ERAGSIIAQTVH
+343 ERAGSIIAHTVH
-355 GTTYEVMNRADM
+355 GTTYEVMNRA
-367 SVKMLAKIKEL
+367 E
-378 GLENTALVKRS
+378 GLENTALVKKS
-389 GKVDLSAILQLPKD
+389 GKVDLSAILQLPKG
-403 HPLLTYYMEE
+403 HPLLDYYMSE
-413 RKRVTDANKQ
+413 RKRVADANKQ
-423 MKNAELASED
+423 IKNTELASESE
-433 AFQKQLA
+433 FQKQLA

-469 TKSLNYDDIFKM
+469 TKSLNYNDIFKM
-481 SGGGTS
+481 SGAGTS

-523 ALDAIEQENTTYA
+523 ALDAIEQENATYA

-551 TQEQYRATETELTQL
+551 TQEQYRTTEQELTQL

-571 SELYNE
+571 SELYSE
-577 HYNEEAEKRNQ
+577 HYEREAEKRKEQ
-588 ALQEMKQR
+588 IDRLRETERDWSESTPLDAFTDKLQ
-596 EEDWNS
+596 
-602 DSTVL
+602 
-607 DQFSEKIAKYN
+607 KYGLTWDN
-618 LNWANLI
+618 V
-625 SGDFSKAKLTG
+625 LTG
-636 TQIVGVYSQ
+636 NFEKSRLTATQITGVYAQ
-645 AGKAISDYFGNVAQG
+645 ASSAIGGYIGNIAQG
-660 FEKNSSIY
+660 FEKNSGMY
-668 KGLFALQKGFAVA
+668 RTLFALQKSFAVA
-681 SSMISMY
+681 SSILSIY
-688 QGAMNAMAA
+688 QGAANAMAA
-697 PYPANLIA
+697 PYPQNLVA
-705 WAQVIGQGLQII
+705 WAGVLAQGLALVGQI
-717 SQLKSVNYSGAYDK
+717 KSINYSGAYDK

-741 LVGEIGPELVRGP
+741 LVGEIGPELIKGP
-754 ATVTGRKDTEDL
+754 ATVTGRKDTAEML
-766 MKNNGN
+766 RQNSI
-772 NVTVNLIEDSSRA
+772 TVNLIEDRERA
-785 GQVNQRNSETD
+785 GTVQQSERD
-796 NQMIIDVIVANIRN
+796 DQQMIDIFVANIRS
-810 GGEVANAMSGTYGL
+810 GGDTASVLESTYGL
-824 ARQGY
+824 KRVGY

>member
-42 KGMAAGLAGAFSA
+42 KGMAAGLTGAFSA

-76 SAITGNIEDAKLLFN
+76 SAITGNIEDAKILFN

-175 YKGQKT
+175 YKGQKS

-219 LSDAWSDMW
+219 LSDAWGDMW

-252 SFTAWLKSAEIQQAL
+252 SFTEWLKSAEVQQAL

-281 VNGLSN
+281 ANGLSN
-287 LWQPFAD
+287 LWQPFSD

-378 GLENTALVKRS
+378 GLENTALVKKS
-389 GKVDLSAILQLPKD
+389 GKVDLSAILQLPKG
-403 HPLLTYYMEE
+403 HPLLDYYMAE

-440 DIEKKNDAERK
+440 DIEKKNDEERK
-451 KAYDDLIQTRINL
+451 KAYNDLIQTRINL

-469 TKSLNYDDIFKM
+469 TKSLNYNDIFKA
-481 SGGGTS
+481 SGAGTS

-511 NLNAEIQRMKFN
+511 NLTAEIQRMKFN
-523 ALDAIEQENTTYA
+523 ALDAIEQENSTYA
-536 DRMTVLKTALEQSAI
+536 NRMTVLKTALEQSTI
-551 TQEQYRATETELTQL
+551 TQEQYRTTEQELTQL

-571 SELYNE
+571 SELYSE
-577 HYNEEAEKRNQ
+577 HYEREAEKRNQ

-602 DSTVL
+602 NSTVL

-660 FEKNSSIY
+660 FEKNSGIY

-697 PYPANLIA
+697 PYPANLLA

-717 SQLKSVNYSGAYDK
+717 GQLKSVNYTGAYDK
-731 GGYIPSGAVG
+731 GGYIPGGAVG
-741 LVGEIGPELVRGP
+741 LVGEIGPELIKGP

-766 MKNNGN
+766 MKNNGS

-785 GQVNQRNSETD
+785 GQVQQRTD
-796 NQMIIDVIVANIRN
+796 NDQQTIIDVIVANIRN

>member
-175 YKGQKT
+175 YKGQKS

-193 ISDISKNNFAETLNF
+193 ISDISKNNFAETLNY

-219 LSDAWSDMW
+219 LSDAWGDMW
-228 TAIATGDVGK
+228 TAIATGDVGH

-252 SFTAWLKSAEIQQAL
+252 SFTAWLKSAEVQQAL

-281 VNGLSN
+281 ANGLSN
-287 LWQPFAD
+287 LWQPFSD

-389 GKVDLSAILQLPKD
+389 GKVDLSAILQLPKG
-403 HPLLTYYMEE
+403 HPLLDYYMAE

-423 MKNAELASED
+423 MKDAELASED

-451 KAYDDLIQTRINL
+451 KAYNDLIQTRINL

-469 TKSLNYDDIFKM
+469 TKSLNYNDIFKM
-481 SGGGTS
+481 SGSGTS

-511 NLNAEIQRMKFN
+511 NLTAEIQRMKFN
-523 ALDAIEQENTTYA
+523 ALDAIEQENSTYA

-571 SELYNE
+571 SELYSE
-577 HYNEEAEKRNQ
+577 HYKEEAEKRNQ

-602 DSTVL
+602 NSTVL

-645 AGKAISDYFGNVAQG
+645 AGKAISDYFGSVAQG
-660 FEKNSSIY
+660 FEKNSGIY

-717 SQLKSVNYSGAYDK
+717 GQLKSVNYSGAYDK

-766 MKNNGN
+766 MKNNGS
-772 NVTVNLIEDSSRA
+772 NVTVNLIEDASRA
-785 GQVNQRNSETD
+785 GQVQQRTD
-796 NQMIIDVIVANIRN
+796 NDQQTIIDVIVSNIRN
-810 GGEVANAMSGTYGL
+810 GGAVANAMSGTYGL

>member
-42 KGMAAGLAGAFSA
+42 KGMAAGLMGAFSA

-76 SAITGNIEDAKLLFN
+76 SAITGNIENAKILFN

-219 LSDAWSDMW
+219 LSDAWGDMW
-228 TAIATGDVGK
+228 TAIATGDVGH

-252 SFTAWLKSAEIQQAL
+252 SFTAWLKSAEVQQAL

-281 VNGLSN
+281 ANGLSN
-287 LWQPFAD
+287 LWQPFSD

-355 GTTYEVMNRADM
+355 GTTYEVMNRADL
-367 SVKMLAKIKEL
+367 SVKMLSKIKEL

-389 GKVDLSAILQLPKD
+389 GKVDLSAILQLPKG
-403 HPLLTYYMEE
+403 HPLLDYYMSE
-413 RKRVTDANKQ
+413 RSRVADANKQ
-423 MKNAELASED
+423 MKNTELASED

-440 DIEKKNDAERK
+440 DIEKKNNQERN

-469 TKSLNYDDIFKM
+469 TKSLNYNDIFKM
-481 SGGGTS
+481 SGSGTS

-523 ALDAIEQENTTYA
+523 ALDAIEQENSTYA

-551 TQEQYRATETELTQL
+551 TQEQYRTTEQELTQL

-571 SELYNE
+571 SELYTE
-577 HYNEEAEKRNQ
+577 HYKEEAEKRNQ
-588 ALQEMKQR
+588 ALQEIKQR

-602 DSTVL
+602 NSTVL

-636 TQIVGVYSQ
+636 TQIAGVYSQ
-645 AGKAISDYFGNVAQG
+645 AGKAISDYFGSVAQG
-660 FEKNSSIY
+660 FEKNSGIY

-681 SSMISMY
+681 SSMMSMY

-717 SQLKSVNYSGAYDK
+717 GQLKSVNYTGAYDK

-785 GQVNQRNSETD
+785 GQVQQRTD
-796 NQMIIDVIVANIRN
+796 NDQQTIIDVIVANIRN

>member
-22 SLNTLKTQSASCAN
+22 SLQTLKTQSASCAN

-76 SAITGNIEDAKLLFN
+76 SAITGNIEDAKILFN

-175 YKGQKT
+175 YKGQKS

-193 ISDISKNNFAETLNF
+193 VSDISKNNFAETLNF

-252 SFTAWLKSAEIQQAL
+252 SFTAWLKSAEVQQAL

-281 VNGLSN
+281 ANGLSN
-287 LWQPFAD
+287 LWQPFSD

-355 GTTYEVMNRADM
+355 GTTYEVMNRADL
-367 SVKMLAKIKEL
+367 SIKMLAKIKEL

-389 GKVDLSAILQLPKD
+389 GKVDLSAILQLPKG
-403 HPLLTYYMEE
+403 HPLLDYYMTE
-413 RKRVTDANKQ
+413 RKRVADANKQ
-423 MKNAELASED
+423 MKNTELASED

-440 DIEKKNDAERK
+440 DIEKKNDEERK
-451 KAYDDLIQTRINL
+451 KAYNDLIQTRINL

-469 TKSLNYDDIFKM
+469 TKSLNYNDIFKM
-481 SGGGTS
+481 SGSGTS

-523 ALDAIEQENTTYA
+523 ALDAIEQENSTYA

-551 TQEQYRATETELTQL
+551 TQEQYRTTEQELTQL

-577 HYNEEAEKRNQ
+577 HYKEEAEKRNQ

-618 LNWANLI
+618 LNWADLI

-645 AGKAISDYFGNVAQG
+645 AGKAISDYFGSVAQG

-717 SQLKSVNYSGAYDK
+717 GQLKSVNYSGAYDK

-741 LVGEIGPELVRGP
+741 LVGEIGPELIRGP
-754 ATVTGRKDTEDL
+754 ATVTGRKDTEEL
-766 MKNNGN
+766 MKNNGS

-785 GQVNQRNSETD
+785 GQVQQRTD
-796 NQMIIDVIVANIRN
+796 NDQQTIIDVIVANIRN